1 MNDRNIGTCLGGG
14 HHSCDF
20 CDLICPQNLFT
31 AFEEFKRGKTSKIDV
46 GEFQFNLENNLF
58 QLHDDLK
65 NEVWRPDIYQSFYV
79 RDPKLRHIHK
89 ASTRDRVFNQAVF
102 RILYPVFDKT
112 FIHDSYSC
120 RLEKGTHKGVLRL
133 EEFARKVTQNY
144 SRPSF
149 ALKCDVR
156 KFFDNISHDV
166 LFKLIKNKVKDEK
179 ILGIIGLILKSFETK
194 SGVGLPLGNV
204 TSQLF
209 ANVYLNELDQFV
221 KHVLKRK
228 YYLRYCDDF
237 IILSKNREEL
247 LDLLPQLNHF
257 LYHNLKLELHPNKI
271 HLRKI
276 SQGIDFL
283 GYVVLPHYKV
293 LRTKTK
299 RRIYKKIKILKSE
312 LDKGLITQK
321 QLQQKLASYLG
332 ILKHCYGNK
341 IRLNIEKILDLQ
353 GE

>member
-1 MNDRNIGTCLGGG
+1 MALVSGGG

-204 TSQLF
+204 TS
-209 ANVYLNELDQFV
+209 
-221 KHVLKRK
+221 R
-228 YYLRYCDDF
+228 
-237 IILSKNREEL
+237 
-247 LDLLPQLNHF
+247 PQ
-257 LYHNLKLELHPNKI
+257 P
-271 HLRKI
+271 
-276 SQGIDFL
+276 S
-283 GYVVLPHYKV
+283 
-293 LRTKTK
+293 
-299 RRIYKKIKILKSE
+299 
-312 LDKGLITQK
+312 
-321 QLQQKLASYLG
+321 LAA
-332 ILKHCYGNK
+332 
-341 IRLNIEKILDLQ
+341 RP
-353 GE
+353 